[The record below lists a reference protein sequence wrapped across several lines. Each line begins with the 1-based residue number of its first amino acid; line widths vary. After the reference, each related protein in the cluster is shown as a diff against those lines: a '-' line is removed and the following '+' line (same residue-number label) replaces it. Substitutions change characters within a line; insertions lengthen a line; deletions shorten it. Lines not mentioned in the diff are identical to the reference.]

1 VFNANNESDKN
12 DDVVEYDVNN
22 SNASGASVQIVS
34 MSASTSVANMSTMP
48 AAQSPQDNSAVIGG
62 VVGGA
67 IALLLVGALV
77 AFCVMRSRRN
87 SEGQPDADQNT
98 LAPQSV
104 AVPPSNYTRISN
116 LSDRPPSVYSATALT
131 SEHDTY
137 ADGQLALEDV
147 NHNEDFT

>member
-1 VFNANNESDKN
+1 
-12 DDVVEYDVNN
+12 
-22 SNASGASVQIVS
+22 
-34 MSASTSVANMSTMP
+34 MP
-48 AAQSPQDNSAVIGG
+48 AVQSPQDNSAVIGG

-87 SEGQPDADQNT
+87 SEGQPEADRNT
-98 LAPQSV
+98 LAPRSV
-104 AVPPSNYTRISN
+104 AVPPSNYARISN
-116 LSDRPPSVYSATALT
+116 LSDRPPSDYNNTALT

-147 NHNEDFT
+147 NQNHNEDFT